1 MIPAKRFDILSKE
14 TNVALADYLSPI
26 SASIYSSPNLEVKE
40 VSPELS
46 AFMSRGKE
54 ASTGILDQIKS
65 AEDGLTRIAKD
76 SFSSLKDIKKLGAKD
91 LDTAIEG
98 MFPTDTSIGA
108 AALSAYKK
116 LAPACRTAPMGRY
129 SAGKPYNPKIDCNG
143 SKKNAKSGGCSPSA
157 FSNVLDKLTNGAYK
171 SAYQDLNGALSS
183 LVSLATQGY
192 NMNLCGV
199 FSALSGGLP
208 TNLLGRGAGML
219 LGTMGST
226 SNLRGVFD
234 LAKSTSGKNMGITKE
249 YPGAISNI
257 FNNFK
262 KPFDT
267 VQKDYPQ
274 LSESVDLSMAEFD
287 PKWNKSKLDDA
298 LSCSYIDKP
307 SVDYNNILRG
317 SSMSHSVS
325 EDDLDLIPSSITNL
339 TRSGLAAKS
348 SSASLSYLR
357 EFTTIN

>member
-46 AFMSRGKE
+46 AFLSRGKE
-54 ASTGILDQIKS
+54 ASSGILDQVTS
-65 AEDGLTRIAKD
+65 AKDDLTRIATD

-91 LDTAIEG
+91 LDSAIEG
-98 MFPTDTSIGA
+98 MFPVDTSLGA
-108 AALSAYKK
+108 TALAAYKK
-116 LAPACRTAPMGRY
+116 LAPACRTGPMSRY
-129 SAGKPYNPKIDCNG
+129 NAGKPYDPKIDCNG
-143 SKKNAKSGGCSPSA
+143 SKKKGKSGGCSTSA
-157 FSNVLDKLTNGAYK
+157 FSNVLDKLTGGSYK

-183 LVSLATQGY
+183 LVALATQGY
-192 NMNLCGV
+192 NMNMCGV

-208 TNLLGRGAGML
+208 SNVLGRGAGML

-234 LAKSTSGKNMGITKE
+234 LAKSVSGKNLGVTKE
-249 YPGAISNI
+249 NPGAIAGI

-267 VQKDYPQ
+267 TQKNYSQ
-274 LSESVDLSMAEFD
+274 TAESVDLSMAEFD
-287 PKWNKSKLDDA
+287 PRWNKSKLDNS
-298 LSCSYIDKP
+298 LSLSYIDKP
-307 SVDYNNILRG
+307 SADYDSVLRS
-317 SSMSHSVS
+317 SSMLHSVN
-325 EDDLDLIPSSITNL
+325 EDDLDLIPSSIANL

-348 SSASLSYLR
+348 SSVNLSYLR
-357 EFTTIN
+357 EFTSIN